1 MGKTDFKSNQ
11 STKLKHV
18 PVWLIQMYL
27 QRICC
32 LFFSHATLYS
42 MLTIVILK
50 YCTIDLSSF
59 VSLQIYIRWYGN
71 KKNQWWCTYNL
82 SQLTSFKNIYIAMYV
97 YVTWK
102 SFIKIELL
110 KQISHYQGIILLM
123 ITFSYILSEF
133 NISCFIQNKEQMMMR
148 EMYSES

>member
-1 MGKTDFKSNQ
+1 
-11 STKLKHV
+11 
-18 PVWLIQMYL
+18 
-27 QRICC
+27 
-32 LFFSHATLYS
+32 
-42 MLTIVILK
+42 
-50 YCTIDLSSF
+50 
-59 VSLQIYIRWYGN
+59 
-71 KKNQWWCTYNL
+71 
-82 SQLTSFKNIYIAMYV
+82 MYV